1 MTPKR
6 KKIEETIYKV
16 IELLDNKE
24 HYNLNKYKEVFSK
37 MTDEEFGK
45 FCEWCNDPNDLT
57 QVDHTIFIQT
67 MPFDEPSL
75 ENVIKGL
82 EVINVPSEEYLYFP
96 DFNNER
102 PIRSRYRVPVGYLPI
117 KRMEQLLSKKNRY
130 SVDNEERS
138 LKTDQVVGDSKVASI
153 SDLEANCLMAQGA
166 NDIFKEFYGPRS
178 GDEKERNEMY
188 KKIATDGYVSLS
200 DIQKDTNEDSKV
212 TLNTL
217 NTYLL
222 SAGYRSDLVVNSLK
236 LPYTMKQELKGKYK

>member
-1 MTPKR
+1 
-6 KKIEETIYKV
+6 
-16 IELLDNKE
+16 
-24 HYNLNKYKEVFSK
+24 
-37 MTDEEFGK
+37 
-45 FCEWCNDPNDLT
+45 
-57 QVDHTIFIQT
+57 

-82 EVINVPSEEYLYFP
+82 EVINVPSEEYLYFR

-166 NDIFKEFYGPRS
+166 NDIFKEFYIDLRF
-178 GDEKERNEMY
+178 KEPQEYTLLKMF
-188 KKIATDGYVSLS
+188 KMATL
-200 DIQKDTNEDSKV
+200 IIK
-212 TLNTL
+212 
-217 NTYLL
+217 
-222 SAGYRSDLVVNSLK
+222 
-236 LPYTMKQELKGKYK
+236 